1 MAVRAQSVLTARI
14 VDYDEADDITQ
25 YFPYN
30 RTDRPPHTCPAY
42 MTGHIAAPASR
53 ENTDRSRPGPRSGRS
68 SHRSRP
74 CYSHCRRC
82 RRDRAGGS
90 ALRSSRACRYTDQS
104 TGDAFITIIILWY
117 YVFTRFARCLQNKTF
132 TIMISEL
139 MGGRG
144 GNGQKVYFPL

>member
-1 MAVRAQSVLTARI
+1 MAVRAQSVLTASI

-74 CYSHCRRC
+74 CYTHCRRC

-90 ALRSSRACRYTDQS
+90 ALRSSRACRYTDRS
-104 TGDAFITIIILWY
+104 RGDTCSVIWLYITGQGDTIVTRYWQVFGMSLILSLGL
-117 YVFTRFARCLQNKTF
+117 RLLSPTF
-132 TIMISEL
+132 SKL
-139 MGGRG
+139 
-144 GNGQKVYFPL
+144 